1 MRLLKKYRVRKS
13 MSELIKNSEID
24 YGLLLAI
31 RRLNTGVLFYDVA
44 LDVGQYRNGR
54 GYVDMV
60 LTFNGLWNVLF
71 HAVVSVISLSTLPAI
86 RRGSS

>member
-1 MRLLKKYRVRKS
+1 MRLLRKYRVHKS
-13 MSELIKNSEID
+13 MSELIKNSESD

-31 RRLNTGVLFYDVA
+31 RRFFARAYDVA